1 MNRLAANRLRDHAIS
16 LTPQRQMIYAHLLGR
31 YDHPNAE
38 MVYQALKP
46 ENPHLSKMTVYNVLS
61 ALVEHRLVERVH
73 IENDEMRYDADMSF
87 HAHFRCRKCEKIF
100 NVFPEARHLQSYI
113 KLPAGCSVEDEQL
126 VYYGVCAECN
136 VKNLNPEEKKER
148 GQK

>member
-1 MNRLAANRLRDHAIS
+1 MNTLAANRLRDHDVS

-38 MVYQALKP
+38 MVYQSLKP
-46 ENPHLSKMTVYNVLS
+46 ANPHLSKMTVYNVLS
-61 ALVEHRLVERVH
+61 ALVKHRLVERIH

-87 HAHFRCRKCEKIF
+87 HAHFRCR
-100 NVFPEARHLQSYI
+100 HLQSYM
-113 KLPAGCSVEDEQL
+113 KLPAGCVVEDEQL

-136 VKNLNPEEKKER
+136 AKNVKTEE
-148 GQK
+148 